1 MNYIG
6 SKYKLSSFLKK
17 TITDVLGCDLSQ
29 KVFCDLFA
37 GTGIVGRSFKNDVKQ
52 IISNDREAY
61 SFVLN
66 KHYIENCE
74 TIAEQDALIE
84 ELNALEPIDTGFIYT
99 HYCIGSE
106 SGRRYFSDEN
116 GQKIDAIR
124 TQIEVWKTTGTINDA
139 AYYFLIASLIESA
152 DKIANTASIY
162 GSFLKELKKPA
173 ARKLVLTPADYEPS
187 VSSHVVYQ
195 KDANVL
201 IKEIEGDILY
211 LDPPYNHRDY
221 GANYHLLNTIAL
233 YDTFTPE
240 GISGLRAY
248 QKSSY
253 CKKKEV
259 FRAFEE
265 LIKQARFSS
274 IFLSYNDEGLMNAID
289 IRKIMSKYGRYHLEK
304 KAYRRFKADKTEN
317 RNHKADTTYEY
328 LHILEKA
335 Y

>member
-17 TITDVLGCDLSQ
+17 TITDTVGCDLSQ

-37 GTGIVGRSFKNDVKQ
+37 GTGIVGRSFKHDVKHV
-52 IISNDREAY
+52 ISNDREAY

-66 KHYIENCE
+66 KHYIENGE
-74 TIAEQDALIE
+74 TIADKDALIE
-84 ELNALEPIDTGFIYT
+84 ELNALKPIDNGFIYS
-99 HYCIGSE
+99 HYCIGSQ

-124 TQIEVWKTTGTINDA
+124 TQIEAWKTAGTINEA

-173 ARKLVLTPADYEPS
+173 AKTLVLTPADFEPS
-187 VSSHVVYQ
+187 AGAHVVYQ

-201 IKEIEGDILY
+201 IQEIEGDILY

-233 YDTFTPE
+233 YDTFIPK
-240 GISGLRAY
+240 GRSGRRAY
-248 QKSSY
+248 KVSRY
-253 CKKKEV
+253 CKKSEAY
-259 FRAFEE
+259 RTFEE
-265 LIKQARFSS
+265 LIKNARFNH
-274 IFLSYNDEGLMNAID
+274 IFLSYNNEGLMHVGDLQN
-289 IRKIMSKYGRYHLEK
+289 IMSKYGHYRLEK
-304 KAYRRFKADKTEN
+304 IAYKRFKAN
-317 RNHKADTTYEY
+317 RLKDRKADTTYEY
-328 LHILEKA
+328 IHILEKR
-335 Y
+335 